1 MSLSHKHMPNRHGN
15 PHRDDAHLYQ
25 RMKQLSNRSPI
36 VSQLAAGIKPRT
48 RPWVVQHATTR
59 LASPQ
64 SNWDT
69 TETNDIEWKMSEQ
82 FKGINIENFYQGII
96 PPAEKYM
103 SYMESTKCSLC
114 SKMWIMQDRNHSEM
128 TIYLYKFTS

>member
-1 MSLSHKHMPNRHGN
+1 MHSNRHGN

-59 LASPQ
+59 LSSPR
-64 SNWDT
+64 SNCDT
-69 TETNDIEWKMSEQ
+69 TETNDIEWKMSEK
-82 FKGINIENFYQGII
+82 FKGINIDNFYQKYNATSWKINELPNVQLVCTCYPVKCGLCRIGTTANKPIYPVWIYQLII
-96 PPAEKYM
+96 
-103 SYMESTKCSLC
+103 L
-114 SKMWIMQDRNHSEM
+114 
-128 TIYLYKFTS
+128 